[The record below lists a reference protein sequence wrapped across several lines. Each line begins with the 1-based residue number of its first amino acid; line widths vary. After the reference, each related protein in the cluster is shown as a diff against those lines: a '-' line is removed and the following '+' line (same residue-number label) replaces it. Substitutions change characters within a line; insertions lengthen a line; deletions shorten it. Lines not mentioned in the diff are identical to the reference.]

1 MHACG
6 VDDDVS
12 SLPLYDLRAYGA
24 DEDGTRVP
32 ILFSVGVTLTER
44 PWVTSDERRST
55 GTLSRSGRRRITTC
69 LSGSRTG

>member
-32 ILFSVGVTLTER
+32 ILFLGGVTLTER
-44 PWVTSDERRST
+44 PWVTSDERR
-55 GTLSRSGRRRITTC
+55 R
-69 LSGSRTG
+69 